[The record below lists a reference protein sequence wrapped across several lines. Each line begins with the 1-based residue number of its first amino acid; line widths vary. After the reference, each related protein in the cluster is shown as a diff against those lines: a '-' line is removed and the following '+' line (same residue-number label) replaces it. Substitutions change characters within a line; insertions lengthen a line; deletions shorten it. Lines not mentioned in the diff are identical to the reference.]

1 MKYNTLSGRRPY
13 NHSPLRDPYAS
24 TVDTVYDTIT
34 RLILHKKLISGQK
47 LSEIGL
53 SDQLGVSRTPV
64 REALRRLANDG
75 YVLIVPKS
83 GAWVASPTRQ
93 EVEDAYEVRA
103 KLEGWAAGIAS
114 RAVTPL
120 FLARLEEKILE
131 EENIFAQKDIEA
143 YLNVN
148 MAFHMIIAE
157 ASGNT
162 ILTDYIENILA
173 KTFIYTV
180 FLERYFD
187 LINNPSLD
195 EHRLLLN
202 AFTARDTE
210 LCERLAEEHVRASF
224 KSLNFREKTNPVK
237 TIEEIP
243 VSVQK

>member
-1 MKYNTLSGRRPY
+1 MKYNKLSGRRPY
-13 NHSPLRDPYAS
+13 GHSSLRDPYAS
-24 TVDTVYDTIT
+24 TADTVYDTIT
-34 RLILHKKLISGQK
+34 QLILHKKLVSGQK

-83 GAWVASPTRQ
+83 GAWVASPTKQ

-114 RAVTPL
+114 HAVTPL
-120 FLARLEEKILE
+120 FLARLEEKIHE
-131 EENIFAQKDIEA
+131 EENIFVQKDIEA
-143 YLNVN
+143 YLEVN
-148 MAFHMIIAE
+148 TAFHMIIAE

-162 ILTDYIENILA
+162 LLTDYIEDILA

-187 LINNPSLD
+187 MNNNPSLD

-202 AFTARDTE
+202 AFIARDTE
-210 LCERLAEEHVRASF
+210 LCARLAEEHVRTSF
-224 KSLNFREKTNPVK
+224 KSLNFQEKTNTPQI
-237 TIEEIP
+237 TEGN
-243 VSVQK
+243 